1 MSDIKTYNRRRMF
14 FHRCVSD
21 TYGGEFVSKEEPTME
36 KRTISSYDEAVDY
49 IFNVPRFTK
58 KNTMADTKAFLEKL
72 GNPDREL
79 RIIHVAGTNG
89 KGSVCAYMRSILE
102 TAGKRVAVFTSP
114 HLVDVRERFVID
126 GEMIEKEAFYEAFQI
141 IYNQLNWEELEA
153 GEGYHPTFFEYMF
166 FIAMLVFK
174 EAAPDYCILETGLG
188 GRLDA
193 TNAVSKKELA
203 VITRISLEHTEY
215 LGDTIALI
223 AGEKAGI
230 MKENTPVVFAD
241 TDEQVTAVF
250 LEKAKKLS
258 CEGFPV
264 SKSDYTLLNFKNKT
278 IDFSYISRYDYN
290 VTVHLNTLAKYQV
303 ENCTLALRAIE
314 VLDKDRE
321 IPPRILA
328 DGVRKAF
335 WPGRMEEVLP
345 EVFVDGAHNED
356 GVRAF
361 LETVQ
366 NDGCNHGRKLLFSVV
381 SDKDYESMLGK
392 ITKSGLFG
400 SIALARM
407 ENYRAASLEE
417 MKRSLGEMSTAEIAA
432 YEHVKDALRAV
443 LSEKNEQERVY
454 IVGSLY
460 LVGEIKEYLKND
472 KF

>member
-1 MSDIKTYNRRRMF
+1 
-14 FHRCVSD
+14 
-21 TYGGEFVSKEEPTME
+21 ME
-36 KRTISSYDEAVDY
+36 KQAISSYEQAVEY

-72 GNPDREL
+72 GNPDLGL

-102 TAGKRVAVFTSP
+102 VSGKRVAVFTSP
-114 HLVDVRERFVID
+114 HLVDVRERFMID
-126 GEMIEKEAFYEAFQI
+126 GEMISKEAFYEAFQV

-166 FIAMLVFK
+166 FIAMLVFQQ
-174 EAAPDYCILETGLG
+174 AAPDYCILETGLG

-193 TNAVSKKELA
+193 TNAVFKKELA

-215 LGDTIALI
+215 LGDTVALI

-241 TDEQVTAVF
+241 TEEESTKVF
-250 LEKAKKLS
+250 LEKAKELS
-258 CEGFPV
+258 CECFPV
-264 SKSDYTLLNFKNKT
+264 SKCDYTLLNFKNKT

-290 VTVHLNTLAKYQV
+290 VMVHLNTLAKYQV

-314 VLDKDRE
+314 VLDRNRE
-321 IPPRILA
+321 IPPKVLKMGA
-328 DGVRKAF
+328 EATF

-345 EVFVDGAHNED
+345 EIFVDGAHNAD

-361 LETVQ
+361 LETVSE
-366 NDGCNHGRKLLFSVV
+366 DAFMGKRSLMFSVV
-381 SDKDYESMLGK
+381 SDKDYAQMLK
-392 ITKSGLFG
+392 RIAESGLFQK
-400 SIALARM
+400 IYLAHM
-407 ENYRAASLEE
+407 GNYRATSLEE
-417 MKRSLGEMSTAEIAA
+417 MKRNLPEAYSGEVYL
-432 YEHVKDALRAV
+432 YESVRDAFDAV
-443 LSEKNEQERVY
+443 RQDKQDEERVY

-460 LVGEIKEYLKND
+460 LVGEIKEYVNDD

>member
-1 MSDIKTYNRRRMF
+1 
-14 FHRCVSD
+14 
-21 TYGGEFVSKEEPTME
+21 ME
-36 KRTISSYDEAVDY
+36 KQAISSYDEAVEY

-72 GNPDREL
+72 GNPDLGL

-126 GEMIEKEAFYEAFQI
+126 GEMISKEAFYEAFQV
-141 IYNQLNWEELEA
+141 IYNLLNWEELEA
-153 GEGYHPTFFEYMF
+153 GKGYHPTFFEYMF

-215 LGDTIALI
+215 LGDTITAI

-241 TDEQVTAVF
+241 TDEQSTAVF
-250 LEKAKKLS
+250 LEMAKELS
-258 CEGFPV
+258 CYSFPV

-290 VTVHLNTLAKYQV
+290 VMVHLNTLAKYQV

-321 IPPRILA
+321 ISPLVLQE
-328 DGVRKAF
+328 GVRKAF

-345 EVFVDGAHNED
+345 EIFVDGAHNAD

-361 LETVQ
+361 LETVSE
-366 NDGCNHGRKLLFSVV
+366 DGFEGKRSLMFSVV
-381 SDKDYESMLGK
+381 SDKDYAQMLRN
-392 ITKSGLFG
+392 IAESGLFDKVY
-400 SIALARM
+400 LAHM
-407 ENYRAASLEE
+407 GNYRATSLEE
-417 MKRSLGEMSTAEIAA
+417 MKRNLPEAYFGQVSL
-432 YEHVKDALRAV
+432 YESVKEAFDAVRRDKK
-443 LSEKNEQERVY
+443 EEERVY

-460 LVGEIKEYLKND
+460 LVGEIKEYVNHD

>member
-1 MSDIKTYNRRRMF
+1 
-14 FHRCVSD
+14 
-21 TYGGEFVSKEEPTME
+21 ME
-36 KRTISSYDEAVDY
+36 KQAISSYDEAVEY

-79 RIIHVAGTNG
+79 HIIHVAGTNG

-166 FIAMLVFK
+166 FIAMLVFRK
-174 EAAPDYCILETGLG
+174 EMPDYCILETGLG

-193 TNAVSKKELA
+193 TNAVSQKELA

-241 TDEQVTAVF
+241 TDAQSTAVF
-250 LEKAKKLS
+250 LEMAKELS
-258 CEGFPV
+258 CYSFPV

-290 VTVHLNTLAKYQV
+290 VTVRLNTLAKYQV
-303 ENCTLALRAIE
+303 ENCALALRAIE
-314 VLDKDRE
+314 VLDKDRAISE
-321 IPPRILA
+321 QMLKKGA
-328 DGVRKAF
+328 EAAF

-345 EVFVDGAHNED
+345 DIFVDGAHNAD

-361 LETVQ
+361 LETVSE
-366 NDGCNHGRKLLFSVV
+366 DGFEGKRSLMFSVV
-381 SDKDYESMLGK
+381 SDKDYAQMLRN
-392 ITKSGLFG
+392 IAESGLFDKVY
-400 SIALARM
+400 LAHM
-407 ENYRAASLEE
+407 GNYRATALEE
-417 MKRSLGEMSTAEIAA
+417 MKRNLPEAYPGEVYL
-432 YEHVKDALRAV
+432 YETVRDAFDAV
-443 LSEKNEQERVY
+443 RRDKQEEERVY

-460 LVGEIKEYLKND
+460 LVGEIKEYVNHD

>member
-1 MSDIKTYNRRRMF
+1 
-14 FHRCVSD
+14 
-21 TYGGEFVSKEEPTME
+21 ME
-36 KRTISSYDEAVDY
+36 KQAISSYDEAVEY

-153 GEGYHPTFFEYMF
+153 GKGYHPTFFEYMF

-215 LGDTIALI
+215 LGDTITAI

-230 MKENTPVVFAD
+230 MKENIPVVFAD
-241 TDEQVTAVF
+241 TDEQSTAVF
-250 LEKAKKLS
+250 LEMAKELS
-258 CEGFPV
+258 CYSFPV

-290 VTVHLNTLAKYQV
+290 VMVHLNTLAKYQV

-321 IPPRILA
+321 ISPLVLQE
-328 DGVRKAF
+328 GVRKAF

-345 EVFVDGAHNED
+345 EIFVDGAHNAD

-361 LETVQ
+361 LETVSE
-366 NDGCNHGRKLLFSVV
+366 DGFEGKRSLMFSVV
-381 SDKDYESMLGK
+381 SDKDYAQMLRN
-392 ITKSGLFG
+392 IAESGLFDKVY
-400 SIALARM
+400 LAHM
-407 ENYRAASLEE
+407 GNYRATSLEE
-417 MKRSLGEMSTAEIAA
+417 MKRNLPETYFGQVSL
-432 YEHVKDALRAV
+432 YESVREAFDAVRRDKQK
-443 LSEKNEQERVY
+443 EERVY

-460 LVGEIKEYLKND
+460 LVGEIKEYVNHD

>member
-1 MSDIKTYNRRRMF
+1 
-14 FHRCVSD
+14 
-21 TYGGEFVSKEEPTME
+21 ME
-36 KRTISSYDEAVDY
+36 KQAISSYDEAVEY

-72 GNPDREL
+72 GNPDLGL

-126 GEMIEKEAFYEAFQI
+126 GEMISKEAFYEAFQV
-141 IYNQLNWEELEA
+141 IYNLLNWEELEA
-153 GEGYHPTFFEYMF
+153 GKGYHPTFFEYMF

-215 LGDTIALI
+215 LGDTITAI

-241 TDEQVTAVF
+241 TDEQSTAVF
-250 LEKAKKLS
+250 LEMAKELS
-258 CEGFPV
+258 CYSFPV

-290 VTVHLNTLAKYQV
+290 VMVHLNTLAKYQV

-321 IPPRILA
+321 ISPLVLQE
-328 DGVRKAF
+328 GVRKAF

-345 EVFVDGAHNED
+345 EIFVDGAHNAD

-361 LETVQ
+361 LETVSE
-366 NDGCNHGRKLLFSVV
+366 DGFEGKRSLMFSVV
-381 SDKDYESMLGK
+381 SDKDYAQMLRN
-392 ITKSGLFG
+392 IAESGLFDKVY
-400 SIALARM
+400 LAHM
-407 ENYRAASLEE
+407 GNYRATSLEE
-417 MKRSLGEMSTAEIAA
+417 MKHNLPETYFGQVSL
-432 YEHVKDALRAV
+432 YESVREAFDAVRRDKQK
-443 LSEKNEQERVY
+443 EERVY

-460 LVGEIKEYLKND
+460 LVGEIKEYVNHD

>member
-1 MSDIKTYNRRRMF
+1 
-14 FHRCVSD
+14 
-21 TYGGEFVSKEEPTME
+21 ME
-36 KRTISSYDEAVDY
+36 KQAISSYDEAVEY

-166 FIAMLVFK
+166 FIAMLIFRK
-174 EAAPDYCILETGLG
+174 EMPDYCILETGLG

-241 TDEQVTAVF
+241 TDAQSTAVF
-250 LEKAKKLS
+250 LEMAKELS
-258 CEGFPV
+258 CYSFPV

-290 VTVHLNTLAKYQV
+290 VMVHLNTLAKYQV

-321 IPPRILA
+321 ISPLVLQE
-328 DGVRKAF
+328 GVRKAF

-345 EVFVDGAHNED
+345 EIFVDGAHNAD

-361 LETVQ
+361 LETVSE
-366 NDGCNHGRKLLFSVV
+366 DGFEGKRSLMFSVV
-381 SDKDYESMLGK
+381 SDKDYAQMLRN
-392 ITKSGLFG
+392 IAESGLFDKVY
-400 SIALARM
+400 LAHM
-407 ENYRAASLEE
+407 GNYRATSLEE
-417 MKRSLGEMSTAEIAA
+417 MKRNLPESYFGQVSL
-432 YEHVKDALRAV
+432 YESVKEAFDAVRRDKK
-443 LSEKNEQERVY
+443 EEERVY

-460 LVGEIKEYLKND
+460 LVGEIKEYVNHD
-472 KF
+472 